1 MAWYPHVPTYP
12 LGQCRVWSELPW
24 NLPRHPEYRKAPNL
38 NAATLSQSTCEGVLK
53 SNLTYSSAGSKQS
66 AANIGD
72 EGHFAAEITG
82 EVSGEEPR
90 SKRPRLSGEEIPN
103 KISNTP
109 DSLVLSPPPD
119 TSSESE
125 LVNEDPEDE
134 IVVRST
140 HAKSKKTGTSTVAAN
155 QSGNGNA
162 MDVSTDA
169 SVKDTPRT
177 TPKGNEQ
184 RPKRKR
190 ASIYED
196 LSLDRIENS
205 LLADTTEDFP
215 EASPVSAALSKDT
228 RPVTIMSNVNSVLL
242 GVWRESEAPDPD
254 KHVVKGFIDSR
265 ERLRTRI
272 QPHNRAGEIVTGKWP
287 LKPGPGGSWTTFHN
301 IIFDDHL
308 VHLDQHQVKEYVKI
322 RARLTAKEPED
333 DPQANDKLAVQQA
346 IKACLNR
353 GPLPEGSLP
362 PLIAYGAEIP
372 EHARIVHPR
381 AEKRRRAALPTT
393 GGHPPLASQPVQPAP
408 LIPEAPLPDLQGH
421 RPTKILLGFWKH
433 SSEPNDRDKHAVFG
447 ILGNNDMF
455 RVKVGR
461 ETRDGRPVQGNFPQG
476 AGALW
481 INSADWV
488 PESYLEGL
496 VREELK
502 EYSRVRQYQID
513 CGELEG
519 DQEANIQ
526 AAVIEAKNR
535 ARILMSKNKT
545 NGSAAAQAAP
555 AGQQNTTANSAN
567 DTSAY
572 ETRQALNRRSGPPAL
587 VPSTARPASQTPAFR
602 AANRS
607 SGGPDPRLER
617 ANNLAS
623 RAVSHI
629 EANQAKVEQRE
640 SVLAPPTT
648 SLHANANGLGS
659 SESSFRDNI
668 NRLNNVWSSQEAHR
682 IRSGGEDAK
691 IYMGIKYE
699 RKTNGPFQG
708 KLVSQGAII
717 SIDGEDYV
725 EYRVLTKPTFI

>member
-1 MAWYPHVPTYP
+1 M
-12 LGQCRVWSELPW
+12 
-24 NLPRHPEYRKAPNL
+24 
-38 NAATLSQSTCEGVLK
+38 
-53 SNLTYSSAGSKQS
+53 
-66 AANIGD
+66 NIDDKGTRIL
-72 EGHFAAEITG
+72 EPSYGITG
-82 EVSGEEPR
+82 EEPKP
-90 SKRPRLSGEEIPN
+90 KRPRLNDEDMRN
-103 KISNTP
+103 NISNTP
-109 DSLVLSPPPD
+109 DSLILSPPPD
-119 TSSESE
+119 TTSESE
-125 LVNEDPEDE
+125 PVNEDPEDE
-134 IVVRST
+134 IVVHSM
-140 HAKSKKTGTSTVAAN
+140 HAKSKKTSAPEVIAGQDATKH
-155 QSGNGNA
+155 A
-162 MDVSTDA
+162 MDVDVDVNAKDA
-169 SVKDTPRT
+169 PKT
-177 TPKGNEQ
+177 TVKGNEQ

-190 ASIYED
+190 ASVYED
-196 LSLDRIENS
+196 LSEEKIES
-205 LLADTTEDFP
+205 LLADTTDDF
-215 EASPVSAALSKDT
+215 ADTSSVSAVLPKDA
-228 RPVTIMSNVNSVLL
+228 RPTPIPSNDKSVLL

-265 ERLRTRI
+265 DRLRTRI
-272 QPHNRAGEIVTGKWP
+272 QPHNRAGEVITGKWP

-322 RARLTAKEPED
+322 RAQHMGKESED
-333 DPQANDKLAVQQA
+333 DPKTNEKLAVQQA

-353 GPLPEGSLP
+353 GPLPEGTLP

-381 AEKRRRAALPTT
+381 AEKRRRAALPTS
-393 GGHPPLASQPVQPAP
+393 GGPPTLVSQPVQSAP
-408 LIPEAPLPDLQGH
+408 PVPEAPLPELPGH

-433 SSEPNDRDKHAVFG
+433 SSEPSVRDKHAVFG

-481 INSADWV
+481 INPADWI

-496 VREELK
+496 AREELK

-513 CGELEG
+513 HGEQEG

-526 AAVIEAKNR
+526 TAVFEAKNR
-535 ARILMSKNKT
+535 ARILATKTKT
-545 NGSAAAQAAP
+545 NGSTAP
-555 AGQQNTTANSAN
+555 APQGQYMTANFPNN
-567 DTSAY
+567 DASAY
-572 ETRQALNRRSGPPAL
+572 ETRQALNRRSGPPTL
-587 VPSTARPASQTPAFR
+587 VPAAARQPSQTPAFR

-607 SGGPDPRLER
+607 GGLDPRLER
-617 ANNLAS
+617 ANSLAT

-640 SVLAPPTT
+640 SMMAPP
-648 SLHANANGLGS
+648 SHANGAATGPD
-659 SESSFRDNI
+659 SSFRDNI

-691 IYMGIKYE
+691 IHMGIKYE

-708 KLVSQGAII
+708 KLVSQGSII